1 MWEREGKKEKRRRG
15 RGEETDRTRR
25 RAGGGRR
32 ESLPCGKRSD
42 AMAKGPLIHS
52 SRAPLSWPWVVW
64 AGSSGSAQGLYG
76 HSWVLRQP
84 ASWALPPL
92 LPAQLATWV
101 SASFC
106 WPGEDLYR
114 IQPEIRGHS
123 G

>member
-1 MWEREGKKEKRRRG
+1 MGERGEKRKEEAREGRGNRQNKKEGG
-15 RGEETDRTRR
+15 RGEE
-25 RAGGGRR
+25 R
-32 ESLPCGKRSD
+32 ELALWEALRC
-42 AMAKGPLIHS
+42 H
-52 SRAPLSWPWVVW
+52 APLSWPWVVW